1 MNRIDLFLK
10 AKAGAER
17 LQQQYPEDSSIES
30 VIKQLSFLVELELG
44 ERSDAVRL
52 NDIIIGVLA
61 LKEIDPLDPDLAELL
76 YSVSSEV
83 GTMKRVMLRPDR

>member
-1 MNRIDLFLK
+1 MSRVDLFLK

-44 ERSDAVRL
+44 ERSDSVRL

-76 YSVSSEV
+76 YSVNAEV
-83 GTMKRVMLRPDR
+83 GTMKRVMLISDE